1 MCGII
6 CRHIFYVSNMCQEK
20 DLGNIEINPRWLVKD
35 ETKIESIK
43 DIFDDFL
50 NNQLSREQ
58 ELSNKMQGEKTAKEE
73 NTIIPYD
80 DKVDSKSKISE
91 LVL

>member
-1 MCGII
+1 
-6 CRHIFYVSNMCQEK
+6 
-20 DLGNIEINPRWLVKD
+20 
-35 ETKIESIK
+35 
-43 DIFDDFL
+43 L